1 MEGNTEFAIQIKS
14 KKQIIL
20 IDTALY
26 ISIQQNK
33 IKDPQAIKKTGKEY
47 EPNLV
52 KENIHVS

>member
-47 EPNLV
+47 KPNLV